1 MQKIAATGEQLKNV
15 GGNIESTGKKL
26 LPVTATVTALGTA
39 SVKTAADFEA
49 AKSKVA
55 AVSGASASEME
66 ALTEKAGE
74 MGSKTKF
81 SASEAAEAMNYMA
94 MAGWKT
100 EDMLSGI
107 EGVMNLAAASGEDLA
122 TTSDIVTDALTFL
135 KAKRILN
142 EGKAQDDIEWAMCK
156 YLRIVLSYNGMG
168 EFYQPY
174 LGRYFTSMIEQ
185 KFPAVTERYQ
195 GVDIRCQDGVELI
208 REAKDKEDVFVFAD
222 PPYLLNLR
230 GNKKIYDNEMGEK
243 EHIQMLEYMQEA
255 KCKIMLCGYYDSEKK
270 GGDLYDRL
278 LEYGWKRYKLADL
291 VQSCSNQKKKGIG
304 EEFIWVNYELPPQ
317 ARFYIRMSTEVSK
330 ANKN

>member
-1 MQKIAATGEQLKNV
+1 
-15 GGNIESTGKKL
+15 
-26 LPVTATVTALGTA
+26 
-39 SVKTAADFEA
+39 
-49 AKSKVA
+49 
-55 AVSGASASEME
+55 
-66 ALTEKAGE
+66 
-74 MGSKTKF
+74 
-81 SASEAAEAMNYMA
+81 
-94 MAGWKT
+94 
-100 EDMLSGI
+100 
-107 EGVMNLAAASGEDLA
+107 
-122 TTSDIVTDALTFL
+122 
-135 KAKRILN
+135 
-142 EGKAQDDIEWAMCK
+142 MCK

-174 LGRYFTSMIEQ
+174 LGRYFPSMIDW
-185 KFPAVTERYQ
+185 KLPIVTERYQ

-208 REAKDKEDVFVFAD
+208 REAKDKEDAFVFAD

-243 EHIQMLEYMQEA
+243 EHIQMLEYMHEA

-330 ANKN
+330 ANKK

>member
-1 MQKIAATGEQLKNV
+1 MSRT
-15 GGNIESTGKKL
+15 ESEESVYWLENFPMGSRN
-26 LPVTATVTALGTA
+26 PQRTALVQRGRQHKMKISLVPWTGGKFRVVDTLYHLFPKYT
-39 SVKTAADFEA
+39 SYYEPFFG
-49 AKSKVA
+49 
-55 AVSGASASEME
+55 SGAVLINKKRCQHETVSEYSRDLYMLHKVLSDPEKSRELRRRLRHQELNEE
-66 ALTEKAGE
+66 A
-74 MGSKTKF
+74 
-81 SASEAAEAMNYMA
+81 
-94 MAGWKT
+94 
-100 EDMLSGI
+100 
-107 EGVMNLAAASGEDLA
+107 
-122 TTSDIVTDALTFL
+122 FL
-135 KAKRILN
+135 KAKEILN

-174 LGRYFTSMIEQ
+174 LGRYFPSMIDW
-185 KFPAVTERYQ
+185 KLPIVTERYQ

-208 REAKDKEDVFVFAD
+208 REAKDKEDAFVFAD